1 MRIHNKLAIAL
12 SFVLTVVI
20 GCGEESAPAFED
32 TEPNEERVSIT
43 VIDSIGVEIGD
54 SNYVFASIDALTHG
68 PDGNIYVMD
77 RGACCV
83 KVYSPRG
90 EFVRTIARE
99 GNGPGEITA
108 SFAMAVLGDGR
119 ISICAPMQG
128 GIHNFLPDGEWEGL
142 SAEFTN
148 NPPMK
153 MVGADSNAYIALK
166 LTIDVVDGELIS
178 SFLIGRYEEDNEPSV
193 LYYETDFQFD
203 PTDLTGLLNQTLFSH
218 EFFADRSGNVYIAP
232 YSTEDYIVN
241 VFDRDG
247 NQLLHIEKEVPQVEK
262 SPGEIQDE
270 KAWMEAW
277 LRNIGAQGVVIEYNP
292 EPYRWM
298 ISDIG
303 CDSEDRIWVRR
314 GTELAPVF
322 DVYDAQGNSLFVAE
336 VEGIG
341 DDGQFWDFIIDEY
354 GIMAYSLNPDYYS
367 KIWLMEISEEKVE
380 WESM

>member
-1 MRIHNKLAIAL
+1 MKTLSITLAFA
-12 SFVLTVVI
+12 VAVI
-20 GCGEESAPAFED
+20 SGCGGGESEPISED
-32 TEPNEERVSIT
+32 VQEIGGRVSIIIT
-43 VIDSIGVEIGD
+43 DSIGVELGD
-54 SNYVFASIDALTHG
+54 SNYVFASIDALAHG
-68 PDGNIYVMD
+68 PDGNIYILD

-83 KVYSPRG
+83 KVYSPGG
-90 EFVRTIARE
+90 EFIRRISRE
-99 GNGPGEITA
+99 GNGPGEVTA
-108 SFAMAVLGDGR
+108 AFGMAVLGDGR

-128 GIHNFLPDGEWEGL
+128 GMHNFLPDGEWEGL

-148 NPPMK
+148 NPPMN

-178 SFLIGRYEEDNEPSV
+178 EFLIGRYEENNEPSV
-193 LYYETDFQFD
+193 IYYETDFQFD
-203 PTDLTGLLNQTLFSH
+203 PTDLTGLLNETLFSH
-218 EFFADRSGNVYIAP
+218 EFFADRSGNVYLSQ
-232 YSTEDYIVN
+232 YSTEDYIIN

-247 NQLLHIEKEVPQVEK
+247 NHILRIEKDVPRAEK
-262 SPGEIQDE
+262 SPEEIQEE
-270 KAWMEAW
+270 KTWMEAW

-303 CDSEDRIWVRR
+303 CDGQGRIWVRR

-336 VEGIG
+336 IEGIG
-341 DDGQFWDFIIDEY
+341 DDAQFWDFVIDEY
-354 GIMAYSLNPDYYS
+354 GFMAYSINPDYYS

-380 WESM
+380 WEQM